1 VTNRGPVHVMAIA
14 DSDSYL
20 KWAACLVDALPPD
33 WSGELAVARTP
44 IAPSPTQMRGAL
56 ESTRASAA
64 LPPVLSATAL
74 RRAVRRTRPDVVVT
88 ACTGPVVDVLINDV
102 LAGLTPR
109 PVFVS
114 GLPGV
119 SVPATEKAWLYRA
132 PVDLFIV
139 HSHRE
144 AAEFRELGEQL
155 GVTGEVGLA
164 TLPFLPHNPAPALP
178 APAAPRE
185 APRNRVVF
193 ATQAKV
199 PVEREER
206 EAILRALAD
215 LAARRPDLEVVVKLR
230 ARAHE
235 QQTHRERHH
244 YETLWQNL
252 VAAGEVPAD
261 AVTFADGSMREQ
273 LAHAVGFVTVSSTA
287 ALEAIAYD
295 VPLLILSDFGVSAE
309 MINLVFEDSGT
320 LGTLEDLRAAEF
332 RKPDPQWCAAN
343 YFHDAADNDWV
354 PRLSALVARARTEG
368 LPVRPPLL
376 TSPKDVARRRRG
388 RLRMEVP
395 PGALRTI
402 GRFRKRLKRVR
413 RLLTPAKKPA
423 AQPVHHDRAEQSST

>member
-1 VTNRGPVHVMAIA
+1 MTDRGTVHVMAIA

-20 KWAACLVDALPPD
+20 KWAAGLLDALPEG
-33 WSGELAVARTP
+33 WSGELAVVRTP
-44 IAPSPTQMRGAL
+44 IAPSPSQMRGAVQG
-56 ESTRASAA
+56 TRNGMA

-74 RRAVRRTRPDVVVT
+74 RRAVRRVRPDVVVA
-88 ACTGPVVDVLINDV
+88 ACTGPVVDVLVND
-102 LAGLTPR
+102 LFSGLSPR
-109 PVFVS
+109 PVLVS

-119 SVPATEKAWLYRA
+119 SVPATERAWLYRA
-132 PVDLFIV
+132 PVDLFIL

-144 AAEFRELGEQL
+144 VAEFRELGVRL

-164 TLPFLPHNPAPALP
+164 TLPFLAGGPAPGSDAPTIADP
-178 APAAPRE
+178 AE
-185 APRNRVVF
+185 DAPRNRVVF

-199 PVEREER
+199 PVERAER
-206 EAILRALAD
+206 ESILRALAD
-215 LAARRPDLEVVVKLR
+215 LAVRRPDLEVVVKLR

-244 YETLWQNL
+244 FETLWNDL

-261 AVTFADGSMREQ
+261 AVSFADGSMREQ

-287 ALEAIAYD
+287 ALEAIAQD

-309 MINLVFEDSGT
+309 MINLVFEDSGA
-320 LGTLEDLRAAEF
+320 LGTLDDLRAAEF
-332 RKPDPQWCAAN
+332 RKPDRKWCAAN
-343 YFHDAADNDWV
+343 YFHDAADNDWAR
-354 PRLSALVARARTEG
+354 RLAALVERARGEG

-376 TSPKDVARRRRG
+376 TAPEDLARRRRG
-388 RLRMEVP
+388 RLRMDVP

-413 RLLTPAKKPA
+413 RRLTS
-423 AQPVHHDRAEQSST
+423 R

>member
-1 VTNRGPVHVMAIA
+1 M
-14 DSDSYL
+14 
-20 KWAACLVDALPPD
+20 
-33 WSGELAVARTP
+33 ARTP
-44 IAPSPTQMRGAL
+44 IAPSPTQIHGAL
-56 ESTRASAA
+56 EGTRNSAV

-74 RRAVRRTRPDVVVT
+74 RRVVRRIRPDVVVT
-88 ACTGPVVDVLINDV
+88 ACTGPVVDVLVNDV
-102 LAGLTPR
+102 LAGLAPR
-109 PVFVS
+109 PVLVS

-144 AAEFRELGEQL
+144 VAEFRELGKQL

-164 TLPFLPHNPAPALP
+164 TLPFLPNGTGPASPALFP
-178 APAAPRE
+178 TGD

-206 EAILRALAD
+206 ESILRALAD

-244 YETLWQNL
+244 YETLWQDL

-261 AVTFADGSMREQ
+261 AVSFAGGSMREQ

-309 MINLVFEDSGT
+309 MINLVFEGSGT
-320 LGTLEDLRAAEF
+320 LGTLEELRKAEF
-332 RKPDPQWCAAN
+332 RKPDPQWCATN
-343 YFHDAADNDWV
+343 YFHDAADNDWTQ
-354 PRLSALVARARTEG
+354 RLTALVERARSEG
-368 LPVRPPLL
+368 L
-376 TSPKDVARRRRG
+376 RR
-388 RLRMEVP
+388 VP
-395 PGALRTI
+395 
-402 GRFRKRLKRVR
+402 
-413 RLLTPAKKPA
+413 
-423 AQPVHHDRAEQSST
+423 HC